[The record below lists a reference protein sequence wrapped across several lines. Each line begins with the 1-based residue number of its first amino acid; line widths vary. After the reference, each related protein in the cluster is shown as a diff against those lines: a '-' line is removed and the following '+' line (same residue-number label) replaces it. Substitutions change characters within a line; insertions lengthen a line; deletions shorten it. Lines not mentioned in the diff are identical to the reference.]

1 MSKTITID
9 CDPKEMRIAVG
20 TSGLTG
26 VSVEQV
32 LSAPLDMAP
41 NEDYLESPKTLAA
54 LQLLLKR
61 GNIRSGNAIV
71 CVARSNVEL
80 RSVHVP
86 TVDKNE
92 MPDMVRFAA
101 QRHFANVGDSWPID
115 FVTLGPTP
123 DGMTEVLAA
132 SVNPSRIER
141 LEKILEDNGL
151 KFSQLVLRPMVAST
165 VALLKRTE
173 LANQV
178 TLFVDLLQ
186 QEADM
191 AIVDGKH
198 VVFMRTIRF
207 DSEQDEA
214 SRDKTVSSEIKR
226 TLLSAASQFSNLTV
240 TQVVVWGSQASREQL
255 CRTLADNLALPV
267 RSLDPFEL
275 TDVSAKAKSE
285 SAMESG
291 KYAAAI
297 GALFAPSYHDHLIDF
312 RHPRKREE
320 KKVPILTYSLAGSAA
335 ALVVGLGIY
344 SYSASHADLDQQ
356 IADLNNAIKQN
367 ETSVKLATQ
376 KEAEWR
382 KIETFLAGNFPWLEE
397 LEYLSQK
404 SLPADQAMFGSA
416 TFATDAKGAN
426 ASIAS
431 KFIFQDNDDAPEMQ
445 AALRDPNHEINAT
458 GIAKNPDRSG
468 KYPWSSDLTIRLA
481 GRKVEDPRRWKFVP
495 IPEADT
501 PPESSASTAS
511 EPATAPVT
519 NNTPAP
525 VPTNT
530 PGSVAP
536 PSAAASAGT
545 TESSTPAPSAGEGA
559 PAPNTSEGAPAPNFS
574 EGAPTVSSPNP

>member
-54 LQLLLKR
+54 LQLLLKK
-61 GNIRSGNAIV
+61 GNIRSGNAVV

-101 QRHFANVGDSWPID
+101 QRQFANVGDSWPID

-132 SVNPSRIER
+132 SVNPARIDR

-165 VALLKRTE
+165 VALLKRAE

-214 SRDKTVSSEIKR
+214 SRNKTISSEIKR
-226 TLLSAASQFSNLTV
+226 TLLSAASQFSNLSV
-240 TQVVVWGSQASREQL
+240 TQVVVWGSLAAREEL
-255 CRTLADNLALPV
+255 CRTLSENLSLPV
-267 RSLDPFEL
+267 SSLDPFEL
-275 TDVSAKAKSE
+275 ADVSAKAKSE

-297 GALFAPSYHDHLIDF
+297 GALFAPSYHEHLIDF
-312 RHPRKREE
+312 KHPRKREE
-320 KKVPILTYSLAGSAA
+320 KKVPILTYSLAGAAA
-335 ALVVGLGIY
+335 ALVVGFCSY
-344 SYSASHADLDQQ
+344 SYFASHADLDRQ

-376 KEAEWR
+376 KEAEWK
-382 KIETFLAGNFPWLEE
+382 KIETFLAGNYSWLEE
-397 LEYLSQK
+397 LEYLSEK
-404 SLPADQAMFGSA
+404 SLPADKAMFGSA
-416 TFATDAKGAN
+416 TFATDARGAN
-426 ASIAS
+426 ASISS
-431 KFIFQDNDDAPEMQ
+431 KFIFRDNDDAPEMQ
-445 AALRDPNHEINAT
+445 SALRDPGHEINAT

-481 GRKVEDPRRWKFVP
+481 SRKVEDPRKSKFVP
-495 IPEADT
+495 VPETNT
-501 PPESSASTAS
+501 PPEASALPASTDVAPKEAPANPS
-511 EPATAPVT
+511 QSPTEPKVPEPIAVPEPAPT
-519 NNTPAP
+519 NNST
-525 VPTNT
+525 TN
-530 PGSVAP
+530 
-536 PSAAASAGT
+536 
-545 TESSTPAPSAGEGA
+545 
-559 PAPNTSEGAPAPNFS
+559 
-574 EGAPTVSSPNP
+574 PNPSPSSVEVKS

>member
-26 VSVEQV
+26 VTVEQV
-32 LSAPLDMAP
+32 LSAPLDMAL

-54 LQLLLKR
+54 LQLLLKK
-61 GNIRSGNAIV
+61 GNIRSGNAVV

-101 QRHFANVGDSWPID
+101 QRQFANVGDSWPID

-132 SVNPSRIER
+132 SVNPARIDR

-165 VALLKRTE
+165 VALLKRAE

-214 SRDKTVSSEIKR
+214 SRNKTISSEIKR
-226 TLLSAASQFSNLTV
+226 TLLSAASQFSNLSV
-240 TQVVVWGSQASREQL
+240 TQVVVWGSLAAREEL
-255 CRTLADNLALPV
+255 CRTLSENLSLPV
-267 RSLDPFEL
+267 SSLDPFEL
-275 TDVSAKAKSE
+275 ADVSAKAKSE

-297 GALFAPSYHDHLIDF
+297 GALFAPGYHEHLIDF

-320 KKVPILTYSLAGSAA
+320 KKVPILTYSLAGAA
-335 ALVVGLGIY
+335 ATLVVGFCAY
-344 SYSASHADLDQQ
+344 SYFASHADLDRQ

-376 KEAEWR
+376 KEAEWK
-382 KIETFLAGNFPWLEE
+382 KIETFLAGNYSWLDE
-397 LEYLSQK
+397 LEYLSEK
-404 SLPADQAMFGSA
+404 SLPADKAMFGSA
-416 TFATDAKGAN
+416 TFATDAKGTN
-426 ASIAS
+426 ASISS
-431 KFIFQDNDDAPEMQ
+431 KFIFQENDDAPEMQ
-445 AALRDPNHEINAT
+445 TALRDPGHEINAT

-481 GRKVEDPRRWKFVP
+481 ARKVEDPRKSKFVP
-495 IPEADT
+495 VPETNPSSDT
-501 PPESSASTAS
+501 PAQSTATDEVPKQAPANAPPPPIESKQS
-511 EPATAPVT
+511 EP
-519 NNTPAP
+519 TPAP
-525 VPTNT
+525 ETAPINNSTNKPTQPTN
-530 PGSVAP
+530 PQ
-536 PSAAASAGT
+536 ASNT
-545 TESSTPAPSAGEGA
+545 VEG
-559 PAPNTSEGAPAPNFS
+559 NS
-574 EGAPTVSSPNP
+574 